1 MVERLIPQVGFGW
14 AMRSVAFL
22 FLGLL
27 VIGNICV
34 KARLPPA
41 KRGFKFKEFLAPFS
55 EMPFSL
61 LTAGSFFIFLGG
73 FLPFTFVIVQAR
85 AEGMSTHLATYLAS
99 ILSGASYVHA
109 SPVCITLTD
118 LR

>member
-14 AMRSVAFL
+14 AMRSVAFM

-41 KRGFKFKEFLAPFS
+41 KRGFRFKEFLAPFS
-55 EMPFSL
+55 EVPFSL
-61 LTAGSFFIFLGG
+61 LTAGTFFIYLGG

-85 AEGMSTHLATYLAS
+85 AEGMSTQLATYLVS
-99 ILSGASYVHA
+99 IMNGASYAPSAHHVRNA
-109 SPVCITLTD
+109 Y
-118 LR
+118 